1 MNKFTNSAPNP
12 AFAGYNSNKEPFANT
27 RILRRFACPASRK
40 ATRPSSPKSCPTKP
54 AVYVANR
61 SQSVSQARRAPQPE
75 LGEFGRTTRTNCL
88 TTLWA
93 ALILGAVSLVDQT
106 ASGQEPGSTPAVEPL
121 KPPTS
126 GRINV
131 AFIISDGADVMDIA
145 GPWEVFSDAM
155 LTSKGQP
162 WHAADGEDMVM
173 PFAVY
178 TVSDSLK
185 PVDAGGLTIVP
196 NYTFDT
202 APKPQVIVI
211 PAQGGRTEAQKAW
224 LLKNSGQA
232 DITMSVCT
240 GASMLAAYG
249 LLDGKTATTHHL
261 YQQAMQKKY
270 QGVQFIS
277 GTRFVEHGKVAT
289 AGGLTSGMDLA
300 LHVVER
306 YYGREV
312 AEVTADY
319 LEYHSDLWKNPEYG
333 QVKPVT
339 ASK

>member
-1 MNKFTNSAPNP
+1 MSKFTNS
-12 AFAGYNSNKEPFANT
+12 FW
-27 RILRRFACPASRK
+27 
-40 ATRPSSPKSCPTKP
+40 AT
-54 AVYVANR
+54 
-61 SQSVSQARRAPQPE
+61 
-75 LGEFGRTTRTNCL
+75 
-88 TTLWA
+88 
-93 ALILGAVSLVDQT
+93 LILGAVSLADQT
-106 ASGQEPGSTPAVEPL
+106 TSGQESGSSRAAEPL
-121 KPPTS
+121 KPPAG

-131 AFIISDGADVMDIA
+131 AFIISEGADVMDIA

-155 LTSKGQP
+155 LNSKGQP

-185 PVDAGGLTIVP
+185 PVDAGSLTIVP

-232 DITMSVCT
+232 DLTMSVCT

-270 QGVQFIS
+270 PGVQFIS
-277 GTRFVEHGKVAT
+277 GTRFVEHGNVAT
-289 AGGLTSGMDLA
+289 AGGLTSGVDLA

-339 ASK
+339 AAK